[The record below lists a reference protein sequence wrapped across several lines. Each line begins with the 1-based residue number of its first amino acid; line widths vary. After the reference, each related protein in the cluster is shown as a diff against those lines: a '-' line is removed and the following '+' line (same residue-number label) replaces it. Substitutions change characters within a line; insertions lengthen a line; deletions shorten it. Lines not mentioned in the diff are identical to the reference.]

1 MPRPHQELRPS
12 QFILTY
18 GPGSILETGS
28 GPVVLR
34 TLDRLFTDIRRQP
47 SEFEIFDDR
56 LSRME
61 LGGSRIVRIPTNAE
75 LGVPVNDA
83 IYSTERFPFWCL
95 CIQHRPQ
102 VLYSAD
108 AGCPQCAPM
117 SNHARYEKA
126 GREVIRFVVACPAGH
141 LDEVNWRACAHGQVR
156 GCRGSRHYLWHG
168 GGRSLRFVELECP
181 QPQCGARGNLGQA
194 YNRPWPCTG
203 RYPEQ
208 GARPPQSTCTQ
219 TARMLQRGAASLHL
233 PNVVSALTIVDMP
246 TRLHAILTD
255 SRVLAS
261 VKTLRQIGMLDQSNF
276 IQAVSVQS
284 LHQATINFL
293 QQTPWTELED
303 AINQLLASQQGT
315 NRTLVEDEF
324 LRLERAATNGAPP
337 VAPAQIGA
345 PPMFEVPLSGVRR
358 FHGPNGV
365 MQFRIS
371 PVTRLRMVLVQKGYV
386 RPLEENS
393 PEVRVGFEWGGQT
406 WYPGV
411 ELFGEGIFIDLAG
424 AELPLSGSRFQEWM
438 RSFNASNGELIN
450 YPAHVWWHSLSHRLL
465 RALSIDSGYSTASI
479 RERVYLTFDQQG
491 RILGGLLLYTVQPGG
506 DGTLGGLVALVD
518 RFDQILQTALQDV
531 DNCSND
537 PLCEE
542 APEAGAAGSA
552 CYSCLLVSE
561 TSCEHRNMGLDR
573 LLLMENRP

>member
-34 TLDRLFTDIRRQP
+34 TLDRLFADIRRQP
-47 SEFEIFDDR
+47 SEFEINDDR
-56 LSRME
+56 LSRTE
-61 LGGSRIVRIPTNAE
+61 LNGSRIVRIPTNDE
-75 LGVPVNDA
+75 LGVPVNQA
-83 IYSTERFPFWCL
+83 IYATERFPFWCL
-95 CIQHRPQ
+95 CTQHRPQ
-102 VLYSAD
+102 VLYKAD
-108 AGCPQCAPM
+108 RGCSQCPPM
-117 SNHARYEKA
+117 PNNVRREKA
-126 GREVIRFVVACPAGH
+126 GREVIRFVVACSAGH
-141 LDEVNWRACAHGQVR
+141 LDEVNWYASAHGNQR
-156 GCRGSRHYLWHG
+156 GCPGSQHYLWHG

-181 QPQCGARGNLGQA
+181 QCSVRGNLGQA
-194 YNRPWPCTG
+194 YSRPWPCSG

-208 GARPPQSTCTQ
+208 GPRPAQSMCTQ
-219 TARMLQRGAASLHL
+219 TAHMLQRGAASLHL
-233 PNVVSALTIVDMP
+233 PTVVSALTIVDMP

-261 VKTLRQIGMLDQSNF
+261 IKTLRQIGLLNHSNF
-276 IQAVSVQS
+276 IQAISALG
-284 LHQATINFL
+284 LHQATIDFL

-303 AINQLLASQQGT
+303 AINQLLSLQQGT
-315 NRTLVEDEF
+315 NRSLSEDEF
-324 LRLERAATNGAPP
+324 LRLERAATQGAPAVP
-337 VAPAQIGA
+337 PTQIGA
-345 PPMFEVPLSGVRR
+345 PPMFEVPLSEVRR
-358 FHGPNGV
+358 FNGPDGV
-365 MQFRIS
+365 IRFRVS
-371 PVTRLRMVLVQKGYV
+371 PVTRLRMVLVQKGYL
-386 RPLEENS
+386 RPIDPQNS
-393 PEVRVGFEWGGQT
+393 PEVGVAFDWGGQN

-411 ELFGEGIFIDLAG
+411 ELFGEGIFIDLEG
-424 AELPLSGSRFQEWM
+424 VDLPLHGSRLQEWT
-438 RSFNASNGELIN
+438 RRYNASNGELIN

-479 RERVYLTFDQQG
+479 RERVYVTFDQQG
-491 RILGGLLLYTVQPGG
+491 RTRGGLLLYTVQPGG

-518 RFDQILQTALQDV
+518 RFNQILATALQDV
-531 DNCSND
+531 ENCSND

-573 LLLMENRP
+573 LLLMDNMP